1 MWFSD
6 ADRPGA
12 SGDQLIGVEDQY
24 QWGTEGGN
32 LWPRTRCT
40 SWHVLPFNLQLSENL
55 NTRFLDNKYRLDLFK
70 YKMQQSKKS
79 RDTNGSSQKSL
90 EQILHRRLRILEEHN
105 KFVIKQQPVSCK
117 ESEERLSHLINE
129 TKYRL
134 KLLEASVCHLGYL
147 VNEDDDALR
156 ELQEGV
162 TFFSGGCAKKMC
174 WMQDIE
180 DRLHIFQGAE
190 KGNLHLLETT
200 KFWHMIR
207 YAFVYFWKDIEKRL
221 QLFLETNDTIW
232 LLFDSKFLRR
242 IRVRNVSKCTIW
254 PVNDYLELLLIH
266 VRNCLRL
273 PQDRDG
279 WLPKQPLDEET
290 KLRLRHKFHVKLDVW
305 KVRADK
311 LRRLLGKLEDLR
323 KYWPQQY
330 QVSTL

>member
-1 MWFSD
+1 MLLFK
-6 ADRPGA
+6 
-12 SGDQLIGVEDQY
+12 
-24 QWGTEGGN
+24 
-32 LWPRTRCT
+32 
-40 SWHVLPFNLQLSENL
+40 LQLADKL
-55 NTRFLDNKYRLDLFK
+55 NARCLDNLYRLDLFND
-70 YKMQQSKKS
+70 KMQQPKDS
-79 RDTNGSSQKSL
+79 RDTPSSSQKSL
-90 EQILHRRLRILEEHN
+90 EQILHQRSRIVEEHN
-105 KFVIKQQPVSCK
+105 KFTFVNKQQPVSCK
-117 ESEERLSHLINE
+117 DSKKRLSHLINE

-156 ELQEGV
+156 ELQGGV

-200 KFWHMIR
+200 KSWHMLR
-207 YAFVYFWKDIEKRL
+207 YAFVFLWKDIEKRL

-232 LLFDSKFLRR
+232 LLFDSKLLRR

-279 WLPKQPLDEET
+279 WLPKQPLDEGA
-290 KLRLRHKFHVKLDVW
+290 KLRLRQKFQVKLDVW
-305 KVRADK
+305 KERGDK
-311 LRRLLGKLEDLR
+311 LRRLLGKLEDLC

-330 QVSTL
+330 QVRTL